1 MIPQSDFDAVTFDVY
16 GTLLDWEPDIAALLG
31 RWAKDNNVNAAPE
44 TLLDLYDTLRRPL
57 QDQRPALAYPEIL
70 ARSLGA
76 VAAQFDKSPSAEERQ
91 VFSESATSHP
101 PFPDSA
107 DALRALKDKGFI
119 LGALSNI
126 DNASFEKAMRKAG
139 LAFDIVVTAERVG
152 AYKPDHAHFRT
163 ALADLAARGI
173 DKSRVLHVA
182 QSRRADIV
190 PANALG
196 LRSVW
201 VNRSGHLFG
210 RTGDGAEKARPDW
223 EVASMAE
230 LVRQIA

>member
-16 GTLLDWEPDIAALLG
+16 GTLLDWEPDIAGFLG
-31 RWAKDNNVNAAPE
+31 RWAKDKGVNADPE

-70 ARSLGA
+70 ARSLDA
-76 VAAQFDKSPSAEERQ
+76 VAAQFDKRPSDEERQ
-91 VFSESATSHP
+91 AFSESAASHP
-101 PFPDSA
+101 PFADSA
-107 DALRALKDKGFI
+107 DALRALKDKGFV

-126 DNASFEKAMRKAG
+126 DDSSFEKAMRKAG

-173 DKSRVLHVA
+173 EKSRVLHVA

-196 LRSVW
+196 LSSVW

-230 LVRQIA
+230 LVQKIA

>member
-16 GTLLDWEPDIAALLG
+16 GTLLDWEPDIAAFLG
-31 RWAKDNNVNAAPE
+31 RWAKDNGVDAAPDS
-44 TLLDLYDTLRRPL
+44 LLDLYDTLRRPL

-70 ARSLGA
+70 ARSLDA
-76 VAAQFDKSPSAEERQ
+76 LAKQFDKRPSADNRQ
-91 VFSESATSHP
+91 AFSQSAASHP

-107 DALRALKDKGFI
+107 AALRALKDKGFL

-126 DNASFEKAMRKAG
+126 DDTSFERAMQKAG

-173 DKSRVLHVA
+173 EKTRILHVA

-196 LRSVW
+196 LHSVW
-201 VNRSGHLFG
+201 VNRPGHLFG

-230 LVRQIA
+230 LVQQIG